1 MALEHGTHVAASM
14 AGSLINLEIKDSFT
28 MYFFG
33 SYHYK
38 VVSVGYLKDKY
49 WTEDQV
55 TQK

>member
-14 AGSLINLEIKDSFT
+14 AGSLINLEIKGCFT

-38 VVSVGYLKDKY
+38 VFSVGYL
-49 WTEDQV
+49 
-55 TQK
+55 

>member
-1 MALEHGTHVAASM
+1 
-14 AGSLINLEIKDSFT
+14 